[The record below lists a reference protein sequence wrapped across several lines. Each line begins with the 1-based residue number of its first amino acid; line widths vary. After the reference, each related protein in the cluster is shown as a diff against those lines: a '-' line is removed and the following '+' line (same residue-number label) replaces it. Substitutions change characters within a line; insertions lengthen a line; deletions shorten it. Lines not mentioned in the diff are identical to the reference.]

1 MNEFAD
7 IAGLEDLLFQVDATM
22 SAIESHGALCGM
34 LCASG
39 SVEAPQWLLHVLG
52 EQAEGQ
58 SSSALKTAAAQLMQI
73 YQLTISQMNSS
84 DAGLD
89 LFLPDE
95 DEPLEERVE
104 ALSLWCQ
111 GYVYGLAAGGIKQD
125 TVLPEDTSE
134 LIQDIVETSR
144 IGQDSL
150 DDDEEEGSREEDEV
164 AFMEVVEY
172 VRMGVLLIY
181 EELQPIQTSR
191 TLH

>member
-7 IAGLEDLLFQVDATM
+7 IVGLEDLLFQVDATM

-58 SSSALKTAAAQLMQI
+58 SSSALKAAAAQLMQI

-150 DDDEEEGSREEDEV
+150 DDDEEESSREEDEV

-181 EELQPIQTSR
+181 EELQPIQTSQ